1 MASYRKRSNGWEYRV
16 SYKKPDG
23 SYGEKSKRGYRTKAE
38 AERAATEAQR
48 ELAEAVEIDRKIELA
63 DYFKKWAEIHKKPHV
78 SIGTWK
84 GYLQAIRIIKS
95 DFQHTKL
102 MAITSTAYQQFLNNL
117 GERYTKNTIKQIHHK
132 IRRAVKQAIADGYL
146 NKNFTDLAK
155 VTSSKPSRKIEDN
168 FLELDKYLDLIEQ
181 MKARPD
187 KRDYVII
194 YLLAVSGMRFGECLG
209 LTWDDIDF
217 DKQLININKA
227 WDFLFKT
234 GFKSTKNPQSVRKIP
249 LAPETALVLKKYKL
263 SGWFPDK
270 DNRLF
275 SKGVNHSNLNKLVKE
290 LTDTNIHIHSLRH
303 TYASYL
309 IAQNIDLLAVS
320 RLLGHKDLTVTLQTY
335 THQLEAKKEHD
346 FEEIKKLFG

>member
-1 MASYRKRSNGWEYRV
+1 MASYRKRNNGWEYRV

-23 SYGEKSKRGYRTKAE
+23 TYGEKSKRGYRTKAE
-38 AERAATEAQR
+38 AERAAAEAQR
-48 ELAEAVEIDRKIELA
+48 ELDEAVEIDRKIELA
-63 DYFKKWAEIHKKPHV
+63 DYFEKWAEVHKKPHV

-168 FLELDKYLDLIEQ
+168 FLELDKYLDLIER
-181 MKARPD
+181 MKTRPD

-217 DKQLININKA
+217 DKQLISINKA

-234 GFKSTKNPQSVRKIP
+234 GFKQTKNQQSVRKIP
-249 LAPETALVLKKYKL
+249 LAPETALFLKKYKL
-263 SGWFPDK
+263 SGWFPNK

-290 LTDTNIHIHSLRH
+290 LTGTNIHVHSLRH

-309 IAQNIDLLAVS
+309 IAQDIDLLAVS